1 MKRTHQGG
9 VIAIYVTL
17 GCLQAVHLNLQS
29 APHKPMAS
37 KRKFLPVIF
46 KESTLPLPLKSLPE
60 KKAKMAVTLVKVA
73 GKFII
78 GGLALYGLSE
88 VLSSQDDTIKQL
100 SMIDSKTRQNI
111 PVNLPE
117 LPTTTKIRQSWN
129 SGVQSVFGGLEQVP
143 VAAWEL
149 GKKGA
154 SNAKEFIKEQ
164 MK

>member
-1 MKRTHQGG
+1 MNSQP
-9 VIAIYVTL
+9 Y
-17 GCLQAVHLNLQS
+17 
-29 APHKPMAS
+29 
-37 KRKFLPVIF
+37 
-46 KESTLPLPLKSLPE
+46 PLPLKSLPA

-117 LPTTTKIRQSWN
+117 VSSRNK
-129 SGVQSVFGGLEQVP
+129 
-143 VAAWEL
+143 
-149 GKKGA
+149 
-154 SNAKEFIKEQ
+154 
-164 MK
+164 

>member
-1 MKRTHQGG
+1 
-9 VIAIYVTL
+9 
-17 GCLQAVHLNLQS
+17 
-29 APHKPMAS
+29 
-37 KRKFLPVIF
+37 
-46 KESTLPLPLKSLPE
+46 
-60 KKAKMAVTLVKVA
+60 MAVTLVKVA